1 MFLRQAKA
9 GSHTYLRLVE
19 NYREGDRVRQRVVL
33 HLGRKDL
40 LAPHLD
46 SLVRVLQADDPAP
59 RWVGAGQVS
68 APQAWTWGPVLAARH
83 LFDELA
89 LGPILDGPRP
99 PLRHGQPLSE
109 RVFPLVAYRLTRPG
123 SEHAWAAW
131 LEDFYV
137 CNAAGRR
144 WQPQWKAW
152 RRVKVSFEQLK
163 LWYQTLD
170 DLLPEKGRIEKEIYF
185 RLRDLFSLQP
195 DLVFYDLTSTY
206 FEGQGPAEVARCG
219 YSRDSKPRHR
229 QILLGVVMMEGWPM
243 AHHVFAGNR
252 LDQTTLGEVVE
263 DFQQRFGLQ
272 RVVWVGD
279 RGMVRLSNLKELR
292 QAQQGYLMGLQRRNR
307 QSVYQYIQQAEARS
321 DWQECG
327 AGISA
332 SEKSRVPRTRVVEV
346 AGGEAGVRVF
356 VVHSEEREQ
365 YERGL
370 RQMSMERVRK
380 ELEGLQARVEKGE
393 LKAGEKIGAAAA
405 RILARHHGGRY
416 FAWELRKG
424 KFHYFPHPT
433 HFPRE
438 QALEGKYV
446 IQTEEPHLTA
456 VQAVGAYKQLN
467 EVERG
472 FAHLK
477 GLLEVRPVYH
487 RAEAR
492 VRAHVFVAALAF
504 LLDRALEKKLRAA
517 GSSLS
522 SPCAWRALESV
533 RCVEVDL
540 GQHRK
545 LCVSRGSAQAAQ
557 VLKALGVTR
566 LDPPQPRAGAETV
579 M

>member
-1 MFLRQAKA
+1 M
-9 GSHTYLRLVE
+9 
-19 NYREGDRVRQRVVL
+19 
-33 HLGRKDL
+33 
-40 LAPHLD
+40 
-46 SLVRVLQADDPAP
+46 
-59 RWVGAGQVS
+59 
-68 APQAWTWGPVLAARH
+68 
-83 LFDELA
+83 
-89 LGPILDGPRP
+89 
-99 PLRHGQPLSE
+99 
-109 RVFPLVAYRLTRPG
+109 
-123 SEHAWAAW
+123 
-131 LEDFYV
+131 
-137 CNAAGRR
+137 
-144 WQPQWKAW
+144 
-152 RRVKVSFEQLK
+152 
-163 LWYQTLD
+163 
-170 DLLPEKGRIEKEIYF
+170 
-185 RLRDLFSLQP
+185 
-195 DLVFYDLTSTY
+195 
-206 FEGQGPAEVARCG
+206 
-219 YSRDSKPRHR
+219 
-229 QILLGVVMMEGWPM
+229 
-243 AHHVFAGNR
+243 
-252 LDQTTLGEVVE
+252 VE

-307 QSVYQYIQQAEARS
+307 QSIYQCIQQAEARS

-346 AGGEAGVRVF
+346 PGGEAGVRVF

-566 LDPPQPRAGAETV
+566 LDPPPPRAGEETV

>member
-1 MFLRQAKA
+1 MFLRQAQS
-9 GSHTYLRLVE
+9 GSYTYLRLVE
-19 NYREGDRVRQRVVL
+19 NYRQGDKVRQRVVL

-46 SLVRVLQADDPAP
+46 ALVRLLQADDPAP
-59 RWVGAGQVS
+59 RWVAAGQVS
-68 APQAWTWGPVLAARH
+68 TPQAWTWGPVLAARH

-89 LGPILDGPRP
+89 LGPILDRPRP
-99 PLRHGQPLSE
+99 RLRHGQPLSE
-109 RVFPLVAYRLTRPG
+109 RVFPLLGCRLTRPG
-123 SEHAWAAW
+123 SEHSLATW

-137 CNAAGRR
+137 CNAGGSR

-170 DLLPEKGRIEKEIYF
+170 DLLPEKGRIEKEIYL

-206 FEGQGPAEVARCG
+206 FEGEGPGELARFG
-219 YSRDSKPRHR
+219 YSRDSRPRHR
-229 QILLGVVMMEGWPM
+229 QILLGVVMREGWPI

-252 LDQTTLGEVVE
+252 LDQTTLGEVVRDLKE
-263 DFQQRFGLQ
+263 RFELK

-279 RGMVRLSNLKELR
+279 RGMMTLSNLGELR

-307 QSVYQYIQQAEARS
+307 QHTYDYIQEAEARGH
-321 DWQECG
+321 WQECPVG
-327 AGISA
+327 MTAG
-332 SEKSRVPRTRVVEV
+332 EKSPVPRTRVQEV
-346 AGGEAGVRVF
+346 AGREPGVRVF
-356 VVHSEEREQ
+356 VAHSEEREA
-365 YERGL
+365 YEREL
-370 RQMSMERVRK
+370 RQMSMERVRQ

-393 LKAGEKIGAAAA
+393 LKAAEKIGAAAA

-433 HFPRE
+433 HFERE

-446 IQTEEPHLTA
+446 IQTEEPNLTA
-456 VQAVGAYKQLN
+456 VEAVVAYKQLN

-487 RAEAR
+487 REEAR
-492 VRAHVFVAALAF
+492 GRAHVFVAALAF

-517 GSSLS
+517 GTSLS

-557 VLKALGVTR
+557 VLKALGVTK
-566 LDPPQPRAGAETV
+566 LDPPQPRAGEETV